1 MKGGSVNKIDEI
13 LKEFKE
19 TTIPFETCYS
29 GTGNRE
35 VIEDSLLRSQLYSLT
50 KQELLKAI
58 TEDERWKGVGYWDDS
73 RGNFG
78 CGHESALAEILEVE
92 NA

>member
-1 MKGGSVNKIDEI
+1 MNKIDEI

-35 VIEDSLLRSQLYSLT
+35 VIEDSLLTSKLYRLT
-50 KQELLKAI
+50 KQQILKAI
-58 TEDERWKGVGYWDDS
+58 TEDERWPKEMIPVNNDGEDGFNNSCHW
-73 RGNFG
+73 
-78 CGHESALAEILEVE
+78 HKSALAEILEIKE
-92 NA
+92 